1 MATLIIEGDNDQIA
15 TVKAFLKSVGINF
28 RTEQDDTEYLL
39 SSSSNKTEL
48 LDSIKEARD
57 NTTRK
62 LGLDDIWK

>member
-15 TVKAFLKSVGINF
+15 TVKAFLKSVGISF
-28 RTEQDDTEYLL
+28 RTEQDATEYLL
-39 SSSSNKTEL
+39 SNSSNKTEL

-57 NTTRK
+57 NNTRK